1 VSAAGLRAGDH
12 VRVIAPAGPVPEQA
26 LAAGMAVL
34 AEWGLRV
41 TLGKHVLE
49 VDPRLPYLAGTDT
62 GRAQDL
68 RAAWCD
74 PDVDAVL
81 CARGGYGCLRIL
93 DLLDWAQLAAARPK
107 PLVGFSDVT
116 ALHHAFAARL
126 GVSTVFG
133 PMVATNAFAAEA
145 EVRDGL
151 RRALFEPDNPVV
163 VGGVEAGPLVP
174 GVTGGIANGVTA
186 GGNASL
192 LAALA
197 GSVGPE
203 GRPPADGAILLLEDV
218 TEDPYRLD
226 RIVTQLIRASWLAGA
241 AGVALGSW
249 HKCGPPEQVRAVMV
263 DRLAGLGVPV
273 AWGLGFGH
281 GPTQAT
287 IPLGRPAELD
297 ADTGTLTI
305 S

>member
-1 VSAAGLRAGDH
+1 MSTPGLRAGDH
-12 VRVIAPAGPVPEQA
+12 VRVIAPAGPIPERT
-26 LAAGMAVL
+26 LAAGMAWL
-34 AEWGLRV
+34 ARWGLRA
-41 TLGKHVLE
+41 TAGKHVLQ
-49 VDPRLPYLAGTDT
+49 VDPRLPYLAGTDAQ
-62 GRAQDL
+62 RAEDL

-81 CARGGYGCLRIL
+81 CARGGYGCLRVL
-93 DLLDWAQLAAARPK
+93 DLLDWAELAAARPK

-133 PMVATNAFAAEA
+133 PMVATDAFTGDTQ
-145 EVRDGL
+145 VRESL
-151 RRALFEPDNPVV
+151 RRALFQPGHPVV
-163 VGGVEAGPLVP
+163 VGGAQAGPLVP
-174 GVTGGIANGVTA
+174 GVTGGIAHGVTA

-203 GRPPADGAILLLEDV
+203 GRPPPDGAILLLEDV

-226 RIVTQLIRASWLAGA
+226 RIITQLDRAGWLAGA

-249 HKCGPPEQVRAVMV
+249 HRCGPPEQVRAVLA
-263 DRLAGLGVPV
+263 DRLGGLGVPV

-281 GPTQAT
+281 GPIQAT
-287 IPLGRPAELD
+287 IPLGRPADLD

-305 S
+305 H